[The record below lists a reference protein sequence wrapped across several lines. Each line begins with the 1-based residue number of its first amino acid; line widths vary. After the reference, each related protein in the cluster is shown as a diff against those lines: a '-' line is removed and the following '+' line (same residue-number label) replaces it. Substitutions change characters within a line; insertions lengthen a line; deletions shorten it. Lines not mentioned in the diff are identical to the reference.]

1 MKMNEIEKII
11 KTAIDTTTKRHNE
24 VIVRSLKMVL
34 ESLEMDRV
42 DLAKTHI
49 VEVITILEN
58 MNGDEE
64 E

>member
-1 MKMNEIEKII
+1 MNEIEKII